1 MLNNQVIY
9 WIGGSSCAGKSTL
22 AKMYAE
28 KYELELYSCDEY
40 FDRHLQD
47 VATSEYPAMHK
58 VSTMSPNEAFYTREV
73 QEQLSV
79 YIQVF
84 IEDFSFVIKDL
95 AKRKDKPVVVEG
107 NQLLP
112 SLVSAHLNE
121 HHKAIWIIPTE
132 QFQREQY
139 SKREWIQGILQ
150 NTENPAVAFNKW
162 MFRDA
167 LFSEFVQKSAFELQ
181 LNVLEVDGSNTLQE
195 NFRLIENLFSEIIHD

>member
-47 VATSEYPAMHK
+47 VSTSEYPAMHK

-150 NTENPAVAFNKW
+150 NTENPALAFNKW
-162 MFRDA
+162 MSRDA

-181 LNVLEVDGSNTLQE
+181 LNVLEVDGSKTLQE